1 MVSSN
6 QIFGIDCGAT
16 KIMAQSVL
24 YDSKSQIIMPGH
36 LSYEYNY
43 SESSSWNPNFKPIP
57 LEIQRAEL
65 KSGVFNIQKSENL
78 QATAIIDTIKQL
90 ISKLKIKDF
99 ALCYPG
105 LKSNSGIVLMANGP
119 RIPDLMDQVP
129 ELENI
134 YHDSECCLLGE
145 INSVIGRVRQ
155 AKNAIYIG
163 GGTGIADGLILNN
176 NIMDFNKEND
186 LKRSWEI
193 FLPSNTT
200 VESNLSPNGM
210 LDKWNRSSSKI
221 TKTLFELEKETKS
234 KPIFEEASDAFS
246 FLIRKRISFFNRH
259 NAQIEKIVIGQRL
272 GEFLEI
278 CQKNIRLLFESK
290 TSIPIEYSSDR
301 RTAAL
306 GAAWKKNCL

>member
-1 MVSSN
+1 MSKAQS
-6 QIFGIDCGAT
+6 FGIDCGAT

-36 LSYEYNY
+36 LRYEYNY
-43 SESSSWNPNFKPIP
+43 SESSLWNPSFKPIP
-57 LEIQRAEL
+57 LEIQRTEL
-65 KSGVFNIQKSENL
+65 KSGILNIQESENI
-78 QATAIIDTIKQL
+78 QASAIIDTIKQL
-90 ISKLKIKDF
+90 ISKLKTKDF

-105 LKSNSGIVLMANGP
+105 IKSNSGIVLMANGP
-119 RIPDLMDQVP
+119 RIPDLTDQIP
-129 ELENI
+129 ELNNI
-134 YHDSECCLLGE
+134 YHDSECCILGE
-145 INSVIGRVRQ
+145 INSTIGRIRRT
-155 AKNAIYIG
+155 KNAIYIG

-176 NIMDFNKEND
+176 NIIDFNKEND

-193 FLPSNTT
+193 YLTSNTT

-210 LDKWNRSSSKI
+210 LAKWNQSNSKI
-221 TKTLFELEKETKS
+221 TKTLFDLEKETKS

-278 CQKNIRLLFESK
+278 CQKNIRFLFESK
-290 TSIPIEYSSDR
+290 TNIPIEYSSDR

-306 GAAWKKNCL
+306 GAAWKKKCL